1 MRLLLS
7 GLKGTFQLSL
17 MRAEVTCETQ
27 DRDREL
33 MKHKQSAFFDSRT
46 AWENLNAFIADI
58 GESYW
63 YVYMLGATFLA
74 K

>member
-1 MRLLLS
+1 
-7 GLKGTFQLSL
+7 
-17 MRAEVTCETQ
+17 V
-27 DRDREL
+27 
-33 MKHKQSAFFDSRT
+33 KHKQSAFFDSRT

-63 YVYMLGATFLA
+63 YVVHAGGDFPA